1 MTTKYTRPF
10 LLQYRIVF
18 IYISLF
24 SNNIIDDDDKL
35 LLDNYYQYFCNSI
48 FFNFIAYGSMDS
60 KKKKENEG
68 VNE

>member
-68 VNE
+68 MDE